1 MTEGRA
7 SMGGLAADP
16 QAQMPRISIVTPSL
30 NQADYLEETLS
41 SVLSQ
46 DYAELEYIVIDGA
59 STDDSIDII
68 KRYANRLHYWVSEP
82 DRGHADAVNKGFGH
96 TSGEIMAWIN
106 SSDVYLPWTLRTVA
120 AVFRDVPE
128 AQWVMG
134 VPSHWSNAHAVT
146 NINPVLRNRYD
157 FLASHR
163 CTIQQESVFWRRSLW
178 DACGG
183 RLSADLRLACD
194 HELWMRFFEKAPLF
208 HVDSVLA
215 AFRPHLDR
223 RGSVQR
229 KEYHRETRKTW
240 EQQRRRA
247 SQRDLRR
254 AAAIRASDFRMGRI
268 LRIALRSRGLVSWD
282 RAPRIVFDHSRQ
294 KWAVG

>member
-1 MTEGRA
+1 MDA
-7 SMGGLAADP
+7 S
-16 QAQMPRISIVTPSL
+16 RISIVTPSL
-30 NQADYLEETLS
+30 NQAEYLAETLT
-41 SVLSQ
+41 SVLDQ
-46 DYAELEYIVIDGA
+46 GFEGLEYVVIDGG
-59 STDDSIDII
+59 SSDGSVDII
-68 KRYANRLHYWVSEP
+68 KHYADRLRYWVSEP
-82 DRGHADAVNKGFGH
+82 DRGHADAINKGFSH

-134 VPSHWSNAHAVT
+134 VPSYWSDAQAVT
-146 NINPVLRNRYD
+146 SINPILRNRYD
-157 FLASHR
+157 FLASHL

-183 RLSADLRLACD
+183 CLSADLRLACD
-194 HELWMRFFEKAPLF
+194 HELWMRFLQKAPLY

-229 KEYHRETRKTW
+229 KEYHRETRATW
-240 EQQRRRA
+240 EHYRSQA
-247 SQRDLRR
+247 SSQDLRR
-254 AAAIRASDFRMGRI
+254 ALLVRASD
-268 LRIALRSRGLVSWD
+268 SRGGRVMRAAARSLDLMSWD
-282 RAPRIVFDHSRQ
+282 RQPRIIFDHATQ
-294 KWAVG
+294 QWTVC

>member
-1 MTEGRA
+1 MSSPA
-7 SMGGLAADP
+7 
-16 QAQMPRISIVTPSL
+16 ISIVTPSL
-30 NQADYLEETLS
+30 NQAEYLEETLT
-41 SVLSQ
+41 SVLDQGFGS
-46 DYAELEYIVIDGA
+46 LEYVVSDGG
-59 STDDSIDII
+59 SDDGSVDII
-68 KRYANRLHYWVSEP
+68 KRYADRLSYWVSES
-82 DRGHADAVNKGFGH
+82 DRGHADAINKGFAH

-134 VPSHWSNAHAVT
+134 VPSYWSNAHAVT
-146 NINPVLRNRYD
+146 NINPILRNRYD

-208 HVDSVLA
+208 NVDSILA

-223 RGSVQR
+223 RGKVQNDGYR
-229 KEYHRETRKTW
+229 SETRATW
-240 EQQRRRA
+240 EHYRSQA
-247 SQRDLRR
+247 SSRDLRR
-254 AAAIRASDFRMGRI
+254 AAAIRASDSRMGRI
-268 LRIALRSRGLVSWD
+268 LRTSLRSLDLASWD
-282 RAPRIVFDHSRQ
+282 RAPRIAFDHALQ
-294 KWAVG
+294 QWEVG

>member
-1 MTEGRA
+1 MNSPT
-7 SMGGLAADP
+7 
-16 QAQMPRISIVTPSL
+16 ISIVTPSL
-30 NQADYLEETLS
+30 NQAEYLEETLT
-41 SVLSQ
+41 SVLDQGFGS
-46 DYAELEYIVIDGA
+46 LEYVVIDGG
-59 STDDSIDII
+59 SDDGSVDII
-68 KRYANRLHYWVSEP
+68 KRYADRLRYWVSES
-82 DRGHADAVNKGFGH
+82 DRGHADAINKGFGH

-134 VPSHWSNAHAVT
+134 VPSYWSNAHAVT

-157 FLASHR
+157 FLASHH

-178 DACGG
+178 DAYGG
-183 RLSADLRLACD
+183 CLSADLRLACD

-208 HVDSVLA
+208 HVDSILA

-223 RGSVQR
+223 RGSVQSV
-229 KEYHRETRKTW
+229 EYHRETRATW
-240 EQQRRRA
+240 EQHRRRA
-247 SQRDLRR
+247 SPRDLRR

-268 LRIALRSRGLVSWD
+268 LRNSLRSLGLVSWD
-282 RAPRIVFDHSRQ
+282 RASRIVFDHALEQ
-294 KWAVG
+294 WTVG

>member
-1 MTEGRA
+1 
-7 SMGGLAADP
+7 
-16 QAQMPRISIVTPSL
+16 MPRCARVQTISIVTPSL
-30 NQADYLEETLS
+30 NQAKYLEETLT
-41 SVLSQ
+41 SVLDQ
-46 DYAELEYIVIDGA
+46 GFGNLEYVAIDGS
-59 STDDSIDII
+59 STDCSVDII
-68 KRYANRLHYWVSEP
+68 KRYGDRLSYWVSEP
-82 DRGHADAVNKGFGH
+82 DRGHADAINKGFGH

-134 VPSHWSNAHAVT
+134 VPSYWSNAHAVT

-208 HVDSVLA
+208 HVDSILA

-223 RGSVQR
+223 RGKVQNDGYR
-229 KEYHRETRKTW
+229 SETRATW
-240 EQQRRRA
+240 EHYRSEA
-247 SQRDLRR
+247 LLRDLRR
-254 AAAIRASDFRMGRI
+254 AAAIRASDSRIGRI
-268 LRIALRSRGLVSWD
+268 LRNSLRSLGLVSWD
-282 RAPRIVFDHSRQ
+282 RAPRIVFDHTLEQ
-294 KWAVG
+294 WTVG